1 MREIDIY
8 VGQKYRVKEDVAS
21 YIKRG
26 AVVVIRKK
34 DGEFYR
40 VQDLSKI
47 NIWMVAG
54 GYITHA

>member
-34 DGEFYR
+34 DGEFIAYKIY
-40 VQDLSKI
+40 LKI

-54 GYITHA
+54 GYITVV

>member
-26 AVVVIRKK
+26 AVVVIRKMESFIAYK
-34 DGEFYR
+34 IY
-40 VQDLSKI
+40 LKI

-54 GYITHA
+54 GYITVV

>member
-40 VQDLSKI
+40 VQDLSK
-47 NIWMVAG
+47 NKYLDG
-54 GYITHA
+54 GW